1 MEKERIRWK
10 DLKKWAKTISDDAYI
25 FVESYDNEHHKE
37 FILAEKI
44 VELSKNQILSQS
56 SLAMMAQSNSKNQNV
71 LALLK

>member
-1 MEKERIRWK
+1 MAAANSRIE
-10 DLKKWAKTISDDAYI
+10 DA
-25 FVESYDNEHHKE
+25 DM
-37 FILAEKI
+37 AEKI